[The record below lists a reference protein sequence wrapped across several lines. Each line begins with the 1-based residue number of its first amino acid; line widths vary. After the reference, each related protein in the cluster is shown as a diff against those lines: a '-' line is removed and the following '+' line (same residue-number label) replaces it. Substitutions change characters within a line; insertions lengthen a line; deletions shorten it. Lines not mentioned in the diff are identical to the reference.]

1 MAAMTRR
8 TATCTSASRT
18 CACRNRPW
26 CSVAAAA
33 STDAAPIELSA
44 ASPAGAGLNPGLV
57 ALAAINVLTGAQQAL
72 DHISLRQG
80 HLEVANE
87 GLAKTSV
94 YEDLTL
100 TFDKSGAAAE
110 DYASGLVAKDVS
122 AHADGGVLKQVLAD
136 FTAAGVAQSDHQIA
150 RHFGEFR
157 AQAEK
162 EIAGA

>member
-1 MAAMTRR
+1 M
-8 TATCTSASRT
+8 S
-18 CACRNRPW
+18 
-26 CSVAAAA
+26 
-33 STDAAPIELSA
+33 
-44 ASPAGAGLNPGLV
+44 
-57 ALAAINVLTGAQQAL
+57 
-72 DHISLRQG
+72 
-80 HLEVANE
+80 
-87 GLAKTSV
+87 
-94 YEDLTL
+94 
-100 TFDKSGAAAE
+100 TFDKREEGFESKYAHDEELQFKAIARAHKLLGLWAAEKLGKSGAAAE